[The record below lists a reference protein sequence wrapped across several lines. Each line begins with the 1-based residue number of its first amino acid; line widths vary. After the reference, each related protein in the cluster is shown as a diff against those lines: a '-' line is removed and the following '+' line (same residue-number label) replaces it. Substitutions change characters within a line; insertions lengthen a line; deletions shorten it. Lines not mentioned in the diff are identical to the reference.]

1 MISNHFIELAKFFA
15 AVVPCVWFL
24 RKEMSEII
32 RRLDVLETR
41 LDAKIDAKISLLEK
55 DVIISVKKVEMDLA
69 FVRER
74 QEDVNKR
81 LFAGLDEIEKT
92 IHSR

>member
-15 AVVPCVWFL
+15 AVVPCVWYL

-55 DVIISVKKVEMDLA
+55 DVILSVKKVEMDLA

-81 LFAGLDEIEKT
+81 LFAGMDEIEKNYT
-92 IHSR
+92 L

>member
-15 AVVPCVWFL
+15 AVIPCVWFL
-24 RKEMSEII
+24 RKEMSEIL
-32 RRLDVLETR
+32 RRIDVLETR

-55 DVIISVKKVEMDLA
+55 DVNLSVKKVEMDLA
-69 FVRER
+69 FSRER

-81 LFAGLDEIEKT
+81 LFAGIDEIEKST
-92 IHSR
+92 HAR